1 MPRLQR
7 RSVILSSCVLSN
19 LNSSGNDDEC
29 PITHLLPIFSY
40 FYKTLERPCLKSHPL
55 HILYGISYNTTMYTI
70 LRSSTFDRW
79 LSRLRDR
86 QAINRIVARLLAA
99 EDGHLGDVRSV
110 GGGVSEMRIQY
121 GPGYRVYFI
130 TRGAELIVLLCGGDK
145 DSQRR
150 DIERAKR
157 MATEWRS

>member
-1 MPRLQR
+1 
-7 RSVILSSCVLSN
+7 
-19 LNSSGNDDEC
+19 
-29 PITHLLPIFSY
+29 
-40 FYKTLERPCLKSHPL
+40 
-55 HILYGISYNTTMYTI
+55 MYRI
-70 LRSSTFDRW
+70 LRSPTFDRW

-86 QAINRIVARLLAA
+86 QAVNRIVARLLAA
-99 EDGHLGDVRSV
+99 EDGHLGDVSPV

-121 GPGYRVYFI
+121 GPGYRIYFI
-130 TRGAELIVLLCGGDK
+130 TRDAELIVLLCGGDK

>member
-1 MPRLQR
+1 MSPHRPSLDLR
-7 RSVILSSCVLSN
+7 ASNPILFTDCMV
-19 LNSSGNDDEC
+19 C
-29 PITHLLPIFSY
+29 RTI
-40 FYKTLERPCLKSHPL
+40 RA
-55 HILYGISYNTTMYTI
+55 MYTI
-70 LRSSTFDRW
+70 LRSATFDRW
-79 LSRLRDR
+79 LGRLRDR
-86 QAINRIVARLLAA
+86 HVVNRIVARLLAA
-99 EDGHLGDVRSV
+99 EDGHLGDVRPV
-110 GGGVSEMRIQY
+110 GDGVSEMRIQH

>member
-1 MPRLQR
+1 MRCGLATFQR
-7 RSVILSSCVLSN
+7 A
-19 LNSSGNDDEC
+19 D
-29 PITHLLPIFSY
+29 P
-40 FYKTLERPCLKSHPL
+40 KSHPVY
-55 HILYGISYNTTMYTI
+55 ILYGTSYNIAMYTI
-70 LRSSTFDRW
+70 LRSATFDRW

-130 TRGAELIVLLCGGDK
+130 RRGAELIVLLCGGDK
-145 DSQRR
+145 DSQHR